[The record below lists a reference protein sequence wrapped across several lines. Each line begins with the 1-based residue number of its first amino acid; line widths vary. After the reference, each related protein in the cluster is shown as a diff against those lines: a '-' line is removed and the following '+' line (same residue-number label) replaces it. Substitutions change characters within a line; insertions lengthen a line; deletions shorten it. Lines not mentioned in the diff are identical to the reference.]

1 MSLEAIERITK
12 LEETLRA
19 EKADAQTQCRAM
31 KEAALR
37 AGEAHLVEVRRAA
50 AQQEK
55 ELLAQAEQRAAEKGE
70 EIARTA
76 RAQTAASDLAALCRR
91 TPQPMGTA
99 YTVPFTKL

>member
-76 RAQTAASDLAALCRR
+76 RAQSEELRR
-91 TPQPMGTA
+91 QA
-99 YTVPFTKL
+99 EANLSKAVELIVERVVRS

>member
-19 EKADAQTQCRAM
+19 EKADAQTHCRAM

-70 EIARTA
+70 KSPAPPGPKARSCGV
-76 RAQTAASDLAALCRR
+76 RQRR
-91 TPQPMGTA
+91 TSP
-99 YTVPFTKL
+99 KRWN

>member
-37 AGEAHLVEVRRAA
+37 AGEEHLAEVRRAA

-76 RAQTAASDLAALCRR
+76 RAQSEELRR
-91 TPQPMGTA
+91 QA
-99 YTVPFTKL
+99 EANLSKAVELIVERVVRS